1 MKRFIKPSIL
11 AAVTAV
17 LVWLPAQAQAQQGGG
32 RGNFDPAEM
41 RQRMMERY
49 KTTLEIT
56 SDDEWKAIEPR
67 IQKIN
72 EARRAVGFGG
82 GMRGMG
88 MMGPGAFGGR
98 GRGGDQAGQGGQQR
112 RRANAPEVSAATQE
126 LQKAIESKASADTIK
141 AKLAAYRADRAAK
154 QAALD
159 KAQEDLKKV
168 LTVRQEALA
177 VVAGLLD

>member
-1 MKRFIKPSIL
+1 MKQFIKPSIL
-11 AAVTAV
+11 AAVAAV
-17 LVWLPAQAQAQQGGG
+17 LISLPVQAQAQQGGG
-32 RGNFDPAEM
+32 RGNFDPAQM

-49 KTTLEIT
+49 KEMLEIK

-67 IQKIN
+67 IQKIT
-72 EARRAVGFGG
+72 EARRDVGFGG
-82 GMRGMG
+82 GMRGM
-88 MMGPGAFGGR
+88 MGAFGGQGQR
-98 GRGGDQAGQGGQQR
+98 QRGGDQADQGGQQR
-112 RRANAPEVSAATQE
+112 RRPGAPEASAATQE
-126 LQKAIESKASADTIK
+126 LQKALESKASADTVK

-177 VVAGLLD
+177 VMGGILD

>member
-11 AAVTAV
+11 AAITAV

-41 RQRMMERY
+41 RQRMMDRY

-56 SDDEWKAIEPR
+56 NDDEWKAIEPR

-72 EARRAVGFGG
+72 EARREVGFGGG
-82 GMRGMG
+82 GMRGM
-88 MMGPGAFGGR
+88 MGGFGGQR
-98 GRGGDQAGQGGQQR
+98 RGGDQADQGGQQR
-112 RRANAPEVSAATQE
+112 RRPGAPEASAATQE